1 MPSDTTVVAPGRSQT
16 NQANSTPAATD
27 PDGEDQGATDEVITY
42 GDEGENEGEMEMG
55 TVVGMGGNGDII
67 TQSSDLMADIKNSLV
82 NETNANNNL
91 ESQTI
96 NGLNLKDLGLRH
108 FDAARLAASGL
119 TSLAAAVSGVN
130 GVTTAAAMGMGGLS
144 FNPYSHLPPPL
155 LPYSHL
161 TALGFN
167 GGAGAAAPSGFPNA
181 SAATGSQMLLAA
193 AAQFEVTR

>member
-1 MPSDTTVVAPGRSQT
+1 MHYWSYFHFFASGRSQT

-91 ESQTI
+91 E
-96 NGLNLKDLGLRH
+96 
-108 FDAARLAASGL
+108 
-119 TSLAAAVSGVN
+119 V
-130 GVTTAAAMGMGGLS
+130 
-144 FNPYSHLPPPL
+144 L
-155 LPYSHL
+155 LIPCNNDNK
-161 TALGFN
+161 TALIVIKYLSPVVSLNFISN
-167 GGAGAAAPSGFPNA
+167 Y
-181 SAATGSQMLLAA
+181 LK
-193 AAQFEVTR
+193 